1 LSEFTPNENRDL
13 DPGAHRLEPTLFS
26 LSKAGRRGYRIPAS
40 DVPELDS
47 GSILGE
53 DLARKAPPPIP
64 SLSEPQVA
72 RHFTRL
78 SQLNFCIDTGFYP
91 LGSCTMKYNPKINE
105 DAARHPGM
113 AHLHPMQSDADSQGA
128 LEVMHRLETMLC
140 QFAGMQAFNLTS
152 LAGAQGEFV
161 GLLLIR
167 AYLDSIGETGRDTIL
182 VPDSAHGTNPAS
194 AILAG
199 FRTVQIP
206 SNNRGRVDVDKLKA
220 ALNERTAGLMMTN
233 PNTLGLFE
241 TDILEIAELVHEAG
255 GQLYY
260 DGANLNA
267 IAGVA
272 RPGDMGF
279 DVVHINLHKTFST
292 PHGGGGP
299 GGGPVGV
306 KSHLIP
312 FLPVPRV
319 AVENGEQDPKYRLD
333 FDQPESIGAVSAFWG
348 NFGILLRAYVYL
360 RNHGAEGIKRNSQL
374 SVLNANYLKA
384 LLQEDFPPAYPGIC
398 MHEFVLNLKKANLGE
413 QRAMGVAK
421 RLLDHGVHAPTVYFP
436 LVVPEAAMIEPPES
450 ETPETLDRFARIMK
464 KVQEECLD
472 RPDLI
477 EGAPWETPVRALD
490 EVYAARN
497 PVLIET
503 LDKQPEVSLT
513 P

>member
-1 LSEFTPNENRDL
+1 MTHL
-13 DPGAHRLEPTLFS
+13 DPKARALEPTLFEQS
-26 LSKAGRRGYRIPAS
+26 RQGRRGYALPLSRL
-40 DVPELDS
+40 PE
-47 GSILGE
+47 GKWGE
-53 DLARKAPPPIP
+53 SLPPELARKIPPSLPG
-64 SLSEPQVA
+64 LSEPQVA

-105 DAARHPGM
+105 DAARHPAM
-113 AHLHPMQSDADSQGA
+113 ANLHPLQDAEDCQGG
-128 LEVMHRLETMLC
+128 LEVMGELQDQLC
-140 QFAGMQAFNLTS
+140 RFAGMDAFSLAS

-167 AYLDSIGETGRDTIL
+167 AYLKAKGEGGRDTIL

-194 AILAG
+194 ATLAG
-199 FRTVQIP
+199 YKTVQIP
-206 SNNRGRVDVDKLKA
+206 SNARGRVDVARLKE
-220 ALNERTAGLMMTN
+220 ALSDRVAGLMMTN

-241 TDILEIAELVHEAG
+241 TDILEIADLVHRAG

-267 IAGVA
+267 IAGIA

-306 KSHLIP
+306 KSHLVP
-312 FLPVPRV
+312 YLPTPRV
-319 AVENGEQDPKYRLD
+319 VRREATSEGTPVATYELD
-333 FDQPESIGAVSAFWG
+333 FDALDSIGCVSAFWG

-360 RNHGAEGIKRNSQL
+360 RHHGLEGIRRNSAL

-384 LLQEDFPPAYPGIC
+384 LLEEKFPPAYPGPC

-421 RLLDHGVHAPTVYFP
+421 RLLDYGVHAPTVYFP
-436 LVVPEAAMIEPPES
+436 LVVPEAAMIEPTES
-450 ETPETLDRFARIMK
+450 ETPETMRRFAAILE
-464 KVQEECLD
+464 KVQAECLES
-472 RPDLI
+472 PEVI
-477 EGAPWETPVRALD
+477 EGAPWETPVRRLD
-490 EVYAARN
+490 EVKAARN
-497 PVLIET
+497 PVLVER
-503 LDKQPEVSLT
+503 T

>member
-1 LSEFTPNENRDL
+1 MTTRL
-13 DPGAHRLEPTLFS
+13 DPKSRQLEPTLFE
-26 LSKAGRRGYRIPAS
+26 LSKPGRKGTSLPVSDTPPHELREAYRPY
-40 DVPELDS
+40 L
-47 GSILGE
+47 
-53 DLARKAPPPIP
+53 RRQAPPLP

-105 DAARHPGM
+105 EAAAHPKM
-113 AHLHPMQSDADSQGA
+113 SPLHPLQSEEDCQGA
-128 LEVMHRLETMLC
+128 LEVIHSLQDYLC
-140 QFAGMQAFNLTS
+140 QFAGMDRFSLSS

-167 AYLDSIGETGRDTIL
+167 AYLDSIGEGARDTIL

-194 AILAG
+194 ATLAG
-199 FRTVQIP
+199 YKTIQIP
-206 SNNRGRVDVDKLKA
+206 SNSEGRVDVRKLEE
-220 ALNERTAGLMMTN
+220 ALNDKVAGFMMTN

-241 TDILEIAELVHEAG
+241 KDILKIADVVHEAG

-306 KSHLIP
+306 KDHLAP
-312 FLPVPRV
+312 FLPSPRIV
-319 AVENGEQDPKYRLD
+319 RDGETFRCEFEEAD
-333 FDQPESIGAVSAFWG
+333 SIGAVSAFWG
-348 NFGILLRAYVYL
+348 NFGILLRAYVYI
-360 RNHGAEGIKRNSQL
+360 RHHGFEGIRNNSRYA
-374 SVLNANYLKA
+374 VLNANYLKA
-384 LLQEDFPPAYPGIC
+384 LLQDAFPPAYPGTC
-398 MHEFVLNLKKANLGE
+398 MHEFVLNLKEARLGK

-421 RLLDHGVHAPTVYFP
+421 RLLDYGVHAPTVYFP
-436 LVVPEAAMIEPPES
+436 LVVPEAAMIEPTES
-450 ETPETLDRFARIMK
+450 ETPETLRRFAEI
-464 KVQEECLD
+464 LD
-472 RPDLI
+472 RVRAECVDSPEII
-477 EGAPWETPVRALD
+477 EGAPWETPVRKLD
-490 EVYAARN
+490 EVSAARHPILIEPGLAIGDPSPE
-497 PVLIET
+497 PVL
-503 LDKQPEVSLT
+503 QS
-513 P
+513 